1 MTTTRKRLVRVFWIV
16 GIAILVAGA
25 AGAGRALQSSSST
38 TSAALTTTTA
48 AETAGV
54 ICFGH
59 VDVEGGVTS
68 LYPLVPGRVARVDA
82 HEGDV
87 VKADAVLFHMDDRLA
102 AGRMRE
108 AEAALRA
115 AQAELADA
123 RKLPEQQRIK
133 IEEQQNAIEGV
144 RHRLEG
150 ARQILARKRDLVR
163 VDQLSSKEA
172 SAAAEIVKELEAAEK
187 AEIGKLRELKLR
199 DPSLTVARAEADV
212 QAKEAQLDQAKRAR
226 DECLLRAPV
235 NGTVLRVLVNPG
247 DVLGAEPKQAAIMFC
262 PTGVRLIRAEVE
274 QEFAGRV
281 AVGQAATIYDDST
294 SGPTWRG
301 KVTRISDWY
310 THRRSILQEPF
321 QFNDVRT
328 LECLV
333 AIDPGQ
339 PQLRIGQRV
348 RVALGP

>member
-1 MTTTRKRLVRVFWIV
+1 V
-16 GIAILVAGA
+16 
-25 AGAGRALQSSSST
+25 
-38 TSAALTTTTA
+38 
-48 AETAGV
+48 
-54 ICFGH
+54 
-59 VDVEGGVTS
+59 
-68 LYPLVPGRVARVDA
+68 
-82 HEGDV
+82 
-87 VKADAVLFHMDDRLA
+87 
-102 AGRMRE
+102 RE

-133 IEEQQNAIEGV
+133 IDEQQNAIEGV

-150 ARQILARKRDLVR
+150 ARHILARKRDLVN

-172 SAAAEIVKELEAAEK
+172 SAAAEIVKELEATEK
-187 AEIGKLRELKLR
+187 AEMGKLRELKLR
-199 DPSLTVARAEADV
+199 DPLLTVARAEADA
-212 QAKEAQLDQAKRAR
+212 QAKQAQLDQAKRAQ
-226 DECLLRAPV
+226 DECVLRAPV
-235 NGTVLRVLVNPG
+235 DGTVLRLLVSPG

-262 PTGVRLIRAEVE
+262 PMGTRLIRAEVE

-281 AVGQAATIYDDST
+281 AVGQAAAIYDDSS
-294 SGPTWRG
+294 SGPTWKG